1 MTRSTNS
8 NENSEK
14 SQKQGD
20 LTDTQRRSGLRPIDL
35 ALLSVAATQSTL
47 RVLAANH
54 WQIVHLER
62 ALIVAFGL
70 ALLAC
75 GTAYVAI
82 RLGARRHVAVFTT
95 LVAAL
100 VVTSGG
106 AVVWRFNTGLA
117 WLLFGAAVA
126 AAGLLARRFDEHA
139 LTIAGVCVVVMLGSG
154 ALIDLYN
161 GITAM
166 GEDRAEISTPAVVEL
181 TETPDI
187 YLVVVDAYLGRQALL
202 DEFGDDKSHLV
213 STLESEGFQ
222 VPVSAW
228 SAFQTTDLAVPSILD
243 MSYPAEPEILSD
255 ATRRTLH
262 DLLAGDN
269 ATVSILN
276 ANGYETIKIESGWA
290 GSRCGPATDV
300 CVPSDWLDEIQAN
313 MAWNSVANEFV
324 ANTWGHAFTANA
336 LHNMDELRRLAREP
350 SETPRFVFGHI
361 IAPHPPLLLDETC
374 ALDFTVEGME
384 TVGKGLTTDDDPL
397 FLAQMACVDSF
408 MSEFAG
414 MVGDDD
420 IVIFLGDHGVRR
432 AYPEG
437 SPERSTSEK
446 LVESMNVFLA
456 TKLPAGCTLADP
468 IITTDLMRNV
478 ISCLTDTQLD
488 PVPQRMV
495 PSTGPELSR
504 AEIDELINAP
514 FVAEVPSG

>member
-14 SQKQGD
+14 SQKQDD
-20 LTDTQRRSGLRPIDL
+20 LTDAARPSGLRPLDYV
-35 ALLSVAATQSTL
+35 LLSVAATQSTL

-54 WQIVHLER
+54 WQIVHLGR
-62 ALIVAFGL
+62 ALMVAFGL

-75 GTAYVAI
+75 GVAHMAI

-95 LVAAL
+95 LVAVLLA
-100 VVTSGG
+100 TSGG
-106 AVVWRFNTGLA
+106 AVLWAFDPALGWALLAGIVIATGL
-117 WLLFGAAVA
+117 LS
-126 AAGLLARRFDEHA
+126 RRFDEHM
-139 LTIAGVCVVVMLGSG
+139 LTIVGVCVVVMLASG

-166 GEDRAEISTPAVVEL
+166 GEDQAVISTPATVEL

-187 YLVVVDAYLGRQALL
+187 YLIVVDAYLGRQALL
-202 DEFGDDKSHLV
+202 NEFGDDKADLV
-213 STLESEGFQ
+213 SSLESEGFQ

-228 SAFQTTDLAVPSILD
+228 SAFQTTDLAVPAILD
-243 MSYPAEPEILSD
+243 MSYPAEPEGLSD
-255 ATRRTLH
+255 ATKQTLH
-262 DLLAGDN
+262 RVLAGDN
-269 ATVSILN
+269 ATVAILN
-276 ANGYETIKIESGWA
+276 ANGYETVKIESGWA
-290 GSRCGPATDV
+290 GSYCGDAFDD
-300 CVPSDWLDEIQAN
+300 CISSHWLDEIQAN
-313 MAWNSVANEFV
+313 MAWNSVASRFV

-336 LHNMDELRRLAREP
+336 LHNMEELRRLAKEP

-374 ALDFTVEGME
+374 ALDFSERGME
-384 TVGKGLTTDDDPL
+384 TVGKGLTTDDDPR

-408 MSEFAG
+408 MNEFAG

-420 IVIFLGDHGVRR
+420 IVIFIGDHGVRR
-432 AYPEG
+432 AYPDG

-478 ISCLTDTQLD
+478 ISCLTDTQLV
-488 PVPQRMV
+488 PVTQRMV
-495 PSTGPELSR
+495 PSNGPELSQ

-514 FVAEVPSG
+514 FVAEAPSG